1 MTVVAENSNP
11 SHFPIRHG
19 SLSVSATSQPPAAP
33 SDVYAAVVD
42 RENELSLALLCAR
55 VGKTRCD
62 EARTVALAREALGI
76 TKVALEKRAPMYDIV
91 SALRSLT
98 ATERPCHLATAIVR
112 FAQADSRVEIL
123 NAGMP
128 PVTCVLPNGEICL
141 HPALS
146 FGIGERF
153 GEVHPYELA
162 PLAWGSTWLIAS
174 DGLTRGE
181 QSPQAVKDLWR
192 SLEISAQA
200 QAFALASGDEISRA
214 VQSLLD
220 REPRSPNAALLAVH
234 ADPTRRFRS
243 GIRGSAQVP

>member
-1 MTVVAENSNP
+1 MTVVAENSNQ
-11 SHFPIRHG
+11 SDFPIHHG

-42 RENELSLALLCAR
+42 RENELSVALLSAR
-55 VGKTRCD
+55 GGDSR
-62 EARTVALAREALGI
+62 AVALAREALGI
-76 TKVALEKRAPMYDIV
+76 TKVALERRAPMYDIV

-98 ATERPCHLATAIVR
+98 ASERPCYLGAAIVR
-112 FAQADSRVEIL
+112 FAQAESRVEIL

-128 PVTCVLPNGEICL
+128 PVTCVLPDGELCL
-141 HPALS
+141 HGALS
-146 FGIGERF
+146 FSIGERF

-162 PLAWGSTWLIAS
+162 PLAWGSTWLMAS

-181 QSPQAVKDLWR
+181 RNPDRVRALWS
-192 SLEISAQA
+192 SLEIPARA
-200 QAFALASGDEISRA
+200 QAFALASGEEISRG

-220 REPRSPNAALLAVH
+220 RDPPATHASLLAIH